1 MATLAD
7 LPGRLAA
14 RAPRLAEIRRC
25 RADGFTDWS
34 TAAILEAVRHGAAGF
49 AAAGLAAGDRLGILA
64 ESRPEWLLVDLAAQT
79 IGVVTV
85 PVYPT
90 LAPMQVQYILADAGC
105 RVVVVSDRVQAQKIQ
120 DVRHLLPALEL
131 VVLIEPGPATPAA
144 GAGDDAGPLG
154 LGVSVL
160 PLQAILARGRE
171 RLAADPG
178 LAAALEARR
187 AGVGDPDLAT
197 IIYTSGTTGEPKG
210 VMLTHRNIVSNIEGA
225 VPSFLLTPD
234 DVALTFLPLS
244 HSFERMVVYAYLWA
258 GVTVVF
264 AENLD
269 TIARDLTAAAPTLMT
284 VVPRVCEKLQAR
296 VLAAVEEGS
305 PARRWL
311 FENALARAIIRVRR
325 AGGEG
330 PEALEPAGWIERLA
344 DRLVFA
350 KVRARLGGRLRLIVT
365 GSAPLGRDTGE
376 FFLAA
381 GLPIFE
387 GYGLTETAPALA
399 ANRPGRSRLGTV
411 GPALPGVELRIAE
424 DGEILARG
432 PNIMR
437 GYWNRPADT
446 AAVITDGWFHTG
458 DIGEIS
464 VDGFLTITDRKKDL
478 LVTSGGKK
486 VAPQPIEARL
496 KKNPLVAEAVVIGD
510 RRKFPSALIVPAF
523 PALEERLR
531 ALGLPDGARE
541 ALVGRSDVLGLYRE
555 VVDALNRELAQF
567 EQIKQIALLPTEFTI
582 EGGELTPTL
591 KVRRRVVETKWKE
604 TIERLYA

>member
-1 MATLAD
+1 
-7 LPGRLAA
+7 
-14 RAPRLAEIRRC
+14 
-25 RADGFTDWS
+25 
-34 TAAILEAVRHGAAGF
+34 
-49 AAAGLAAGDRLGILA
+49 
-64 ESRPEWLLVDLAAQT
+64 
-79 IGVVTV
+79 
-85 PVYPT
+85 
-90 LAPMQVQYILADAGC
+90 
-105 RVVVVSDRVQAQKIQ
+105 
-120 DVRHLLPALEL
+120 
-131 VVLIEPGPATPAA
+131 
-144 GAGDDAGPLG
+144 
-154 LGVSVL
+154 
-160 PLQAILARGRE
+160 
-171 RLAADPG
+171 
-178 LAAALEARR
+178 
-187 AGVGDPDLAT
+187 
-197 IIYTSGTTGEPKG
+197 
-210 VMLTHRNIVSNIEGA
+210 
-225 VPSFLLTPD
+225 
-234 DVALTFLPLS
+234 
-244 HSFERMVVYAYLWA
+244 
-258 GVTVVF
+258 
-264 AENLD
+264 
-269 TIARDLTAAAPTLMT
+269 
-284 VVPRVCEKLQAR
+284 
-296 VLAAVEEGS
+296 
-305 PARRWL
+305 
-311 FENALARAIIRVRR
+311 
-325 AGGEG
+325 
-330 PEALEPAGWIERLA
+330 
-344 DRLVFA
+344 VFA